1 MFYTRLIS
9 TIALSPGLKERRRET
24 WSSRII
30 SFVTGK
36 GSSEEQEEEMVR
48 LRDENQIL
56 SQQLEESKQEIIQTR
71 KQAQRDINQSNST
84 LNKTQQALEYI
95 MDNYQQ
101 EINQSLTRLQK
112 TKVELR
118 DTQVQVQV

>member
-24 WSSRII
+24 WSSRIF

-56 SQQLEESKQEIIQTR
+56 SQQLEE
-71 KQAQRDINQSNST
+71 
-84 LNKTQQALEYI
+84 
-95 MDNYQQ
+95 
-101 EINQSLTRLQK
+101 INQSLTRLQK
-112 TKVELR
+112 TKVELQ